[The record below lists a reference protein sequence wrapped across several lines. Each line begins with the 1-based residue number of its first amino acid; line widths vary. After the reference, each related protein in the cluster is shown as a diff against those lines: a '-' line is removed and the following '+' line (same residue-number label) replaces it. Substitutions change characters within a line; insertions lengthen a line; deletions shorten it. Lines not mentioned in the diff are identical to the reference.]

1 MPIATAG
8 ERENVMT
15 DSTSQRHGQDRSRIN
30 VNQPHELRDW
40 ADKFGVSPQQ
50 IQDAVRS
57 VGNQAS
63 DVEAFLA
70 SQAST
75 SPGSR

>member
-1 MPIATAG
+1 MA
-8 ERENVMT
+8 
-15 DSTSQRHGQDRSRIN
+15 DSTTQRHGQDRTRIN

-50 IQDAVRS
+50 IEDAVRS
-57 VGNQAS
+57 VGNQAA
-63 DVEAFLA
+63 DVQAHLA
-70 SQAST
+70 GQASK

>member
-1 MPIATAG
+1 MA
-8 ERENVMT
+8 
-15 DSTSQRHGQDRSRIN
+15 DSTTQRHGQDRTRIN

-50 IQDAVRS
+50 IEDAVRS
-57 VGNQAS
+57 VGNQAA
-63 DVEAFLA
+63 DVQAHL
-70 SQAST
+70 SGQASK

>member
-1 MPIATAG
+1 
-8 ERENVMT
+8 MT
-15 DSTSQRHGQDRSRIN
+15 DSTTQRHGQDRTRIN

-50 IQDAVRS
+50 IEDAVRS

-63 DVEAFLA
+63 DVQAHLA
-70 SQAST
+70 GQAST